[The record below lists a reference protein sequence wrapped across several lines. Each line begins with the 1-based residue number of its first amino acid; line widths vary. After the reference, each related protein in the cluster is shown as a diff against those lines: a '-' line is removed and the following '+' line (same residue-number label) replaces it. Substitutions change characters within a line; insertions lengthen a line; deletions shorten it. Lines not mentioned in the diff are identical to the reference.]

1 MTYRRLA
8 FTQLIAMD
16 PNFGTAYFWLWNSL
30 KMQGNYSETFEWFMK
45 FQALQKT
52 DDETVQRFKR
62 AYETSG
68 WPGVLRE
75 QIRNGEKSNLG
86 FGDLAS
92 LNAQVGNKEYLEEAY
107 KRREWVVSYL
117 QVGPDLDSLRGDPRF
132 DNMVKRVG
140 LK

>member
-1 MTYRRLA
+1 
-8 FTQLIAMD
+8 MD